1 MLDYRGLC
9 CPTFL
14 IICLRS
20 ALCSGLRFGAGT
32 LGQLYSQQ
40 WKVKFLIILSFAAK
54 DWWLSVQVEAR
65 GVYSTQ
71 RLQLTV
77 NRTSRAIKPLMI
89 RYQKHGQV
97 LQDSPS
103 HLNTEWWML
112 MIIISR
118 HPPHTL
124 PPTDSQ
130 YYHLGLNILRINSV
144 NVRTFHLIR
153 RKLKPIINLKL
164 GLVSGMKCTAVG
176 LETWSDDNG
185 NKIMTGEMTDMRLQI
200 QIATLSFSLCL
211 KCINSSQLYIKL
223 LTSPSWAT

>member
-1 MLDYRGLC
+1 
-9 CPTFL
+9 
-14 IICLRS
+14 
-20 ALCSGLRFGAGT
+20 
-32 LGQLYSQQ
+32 
-40 WKVKFLIILSFAAK
+40 
-54 DWWLSVQVEAR
+54 
-65 GVYSTQ
+65 
-71 RLQLTV
+71 
-77 NRTSRAIKPLMI
+77 
-89 RYQKHGQV
+89 
-97 LQDSPS
+97 
-103 HLNTEWWML
+103 ML

-164 GLVSGMKCTAVG
+164 ILVSGMKCTAVG

-200 QIATLSFSLCL
+200 QIATLSFSLRL
-211 KCINSSQLYIKL
+211 NFISNSQHLQVERHKWDVSDQIIPTITQLLHCISSQRL
-223 LTSPSWAT
+223 LCHCPFLKIGFVSRQR